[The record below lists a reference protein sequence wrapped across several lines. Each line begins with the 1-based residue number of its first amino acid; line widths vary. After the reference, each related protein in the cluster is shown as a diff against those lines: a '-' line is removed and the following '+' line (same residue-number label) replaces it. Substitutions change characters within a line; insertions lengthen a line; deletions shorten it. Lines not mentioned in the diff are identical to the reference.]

1 MTYIVDDGYVIIQYM
16 YKSKKLTFIRY
27 FYELI
32 DIINHMSSKLDEY
45 LARIDRLPTWG
56 LSYALLWALGIGYFA
71 TLYDAVSNLGYA
83 LPFIPFIN
91 TIQASIIVSV
101 GLAGYIIGSIGFGIA
116 SDRIGR
122 RLVLITTFALLGIG
136 SLGMGLATN
145 YLMLFIFR
153 VLEGIGIGAGLNL
166 AMVYIAEFSP
176 SMKRGKYANW
186 IFISGWT
193 AVGIGTVVA
202 AFIVTI
208 SPTLGWRI
216 IFLLPA
222 VLAIIT
228 TVILAISS
236 PESVRILV
244 KKGRIQ
250 DVEKIVNRM
259 EEVSMKRAKIQ
270 SLPQPK
276 IVHYQEV
283 PSYSQLKI
291 LGESKYLKRLISL
304 TIFWFFIYFIQY
316 TSTGLGP
323 TFVKVVVGFTPAQY
337 AEYIRLSGFAAIG
350 ATIIS
355 FILLGIVEKTDR
367 RLLTQIGGIGFL
379 ISSFVSTYL
388 LLNKEL
394 ITWFIAYFLLE
405 FVVNPPYLAGY
416 LMSSEAFPTAVR
428 STGFAITDG
437 IGHLGGVIGPLLL
450 FPLIEIIGPL
460 PAWVIL
466 GLPAPFAAAL
476 LWFTI
481 PKTVG
486 VRLEEVNEAY
496 REGTAQR

>member
-1 MTYIVDDGYVIIQYM
+1 M
-16 YKSKKLTFIRY
+16 YKSTKLTFIRH
-27 FYELI
+27 FYKLI
-32 DIINHMSSKLDEY
+32 GRSSLMSSKLDEY

-91 TIQASIIVSV
+91 AIQASIIVSV
-101 GLAGYIIGSIGFGIA
+101 GLAGYIIGSIGLGIA

-122 RLVLITTFALLGIG
+122 RPILVSTFALLCIG
-136 SLGMGLATN
+136 SLGMGLSTN
-145 YLMLFIFR
+145 YFILLVFR
-153 VLEGIGIGAGLNL
+153 IIEGIGIGASLNL
-166 AMVYIAEFSP
+166 AMVYVAEFSP

-193 AVGIGTVVA
+193 AVGVGTVAA
-202 AFIVTI
+202 AFIVTLT
-208 SPTLGWRI
+208 PAVGWRV
-216 IFLLPA
+216 IFLIPGILS
-222 VLAIIT
+222 LIT
-228 TVILAISS
+228 TVILAILS
-236 PESVRILV
+236 PESIRILIR
-244 KKGRIQ
+244 KGKVQ
-250 DVEKIVNRM
+250 EVEKIVNKM
-259 EEVSMKRAKIQ
+259 EEVSMKRAKVE

-276 IVHYQEV
+276 IVHYEEI
-283 PSYSQLKI
+283 PSSSQLKI
-291 LGESKYLKRLISL
+291 LREPKYLKRLISL
-304 TIFWFFIYFIQY
+304 IVFWFFIYFIQY

-323 TFVKVVVGFTPAQY
+323 TFVKVVVGFSSAQY

-355 FILLGIVEKTDR
+355 FILLGVVERTDR

-379 ISSFVSTYL
+379 VSSFVSTYL

-416 LMSSEAFPTAVR
+416 LMSSEAFPTAAR

-450 FPLIEIIGPL
+450 FPLIKIIGPL
-460 PAWVIL
+460 PAWVVL
-466 GLPAPFAAAL
+466 GLPVPFAAAL

-486 VRLEEVNEAY
+486 VRLEEVNEAFKENTG
-496 REGTAQR
+496 R

>member
-1 MTYIVDDGYVIIQYM
+1 M

-153 VLEGIGIGAGLNL
+153 MLEGIGIGAGLNL